1 MTDYALLPTLAI
13 AFLATAWSSLV
24 VGDEQLDRSNS
35 QACMERCHACV
46 LYNFG
51 WFDAN
56 TKAYHLTRYSL

>member
-46 LYNFG
+46 V
-51 WFDAN
+51 
-56 TKAYHLTRYSL
+56 